1 MQMKTSRPVLVT
13 GVVILLIASASIPT
27 NAQALNSGAVLGGTL
42 NVVLAN
48 KNGAVVL
55 TDSMLSDESGPVP
68 IPRPETPGQ
77 KLFQLDDKTICAIA
91 GFASVPRIFPEFSPS
106 VSAVAVEAA
115 FSSVSNL
122 LAESNPGQEGQG
134 IVN

>member
-1 MQMKTSRPVLVT
+1 MKISRPILVSALVIVLS
-13 GVVILLIASASIPT
+13 ASASLPA
-27 NAQALNSGAVLGGTL
+27 NAQELNNTAVFGGTL

-48 KNGAVVL
+48 KNGAVIL
-55 TDSMLSDESGPVP
+55 TESMLSDESGPVP

-122 LAESNPGQEGQG
+122 LAETNPGQGTQERL
-134 IVN
+134 N